1 MEISKK
7 SNDLVVTCD
16 GCINLDYTLDC
27 GQSFRWKKEK
37 DVWSAVVYGK
47 KIKIEQ
53 KDENTLIFYD
63 TTEDEFE
70 QIWKVYFDLERDYDT
85 IISRFSEDEHLK
97 TSSEAYYGIR
107 VLNQEP
113 WEALCSFI
121 ISQNNNIPRIKGII
135 DRLCENFGEDLG
147 EGYFS
152 FPSPEKLSALSPED
166 LSPLRAGFRAKYIID
181 AAKKVSSKEIDFDE
195 IIRNDISFGRE
206 SLMKICGVGPKVAEC
221 SLLYGCR
228 KADAFPVD
236 VWVKRIM
243 SELYE
248 NGLPRCAYPE
258 IGIAQ
263 QYLFHWRRNLDKKL
277 TNE

>member
-7 SNDLVVTCD
+7 GNDLMVICD

-53 KDENTLIFYD
+53 KDDNTLIFYD
-63 TTEDEFE
+63 TTQEDFE
-70 QIWKVYFDLERDYDT
+70 QIWKGYFDLERDYDT
-85 IISRFSEDEHLK
+85 ILSRFSEDEHLK
-97 TSSEAYYGIR
+97 TSSEMYYGIR

-147 EGYFS
+147 EGFFT
-152 FPSPEKLSALSPED
+152 FPSPEKLSTLSPED

-181 AAKKVSSKEIDFDE
+181 AAKKVYSKEIDFEE
-195 IIRNDISFGRE
+195 ILRNDISFGRE

-248 NGLPRCAYPE
+248 NGLPQCAYPE

>member
-1 MEISKK
+1 MEIKK
-7 SNDLVVTCD
+7 D
-16 GCINLDYTLDC
+16 GHNLIVYNQDCINLDYTLDC
-27 GQSFRWKKEK
+27 GQSFRWEKEEN
-37 DVWSAVVYGK
+37 VWYAVVYRK
-47 KIKIEQ
+47 KIRIEQ
-53 KDENTLIFYD
+53 KDKSTLVFYN

-70 QIWKVYFDLERDYDT
+70 NLWKNYFDLERDYSA
-85 IISRFSEDEHLK
+85 IISRFADDRYLKEASEK
-97 TSSEAYYGIR
+97 YYGIR

-135 DRLCENFGEDLG
+135 KRLCESFGDDLG
-147 EGYFS
+147 DGFFT
-152 FPSPEKLSALSPED
+152 FPSAEKLSSLTVDD

-181 AAKKVSSKEIDFDE
+181 AAKKVTSGEINFDK
-195 IIRNDISFGRE
+195 ILQNDISFGRE

-221 SLLYGCR
+221 CLLYGM
-228 KADAFPVD
+228 KKSDAFPVD

-248 NGLPRCAYPE
+248 NGLPECAYPE

-263 QYLFHWRRNLDKKL
+263 QYLFHWRRNPDNKL
-277 TNE
+277 TK

>member
-248 NGLPRCAYPE
+248 NGLPQCAYPE

-263 QYLFHWRRNLDKKL
+263 QYLFHWRRNLDNKL
-277 TNE
+277 TK